1 MGGGGISGR
10 VRALNLTVPL
20 GSGRVG
26 SDNLGYGP
34 GSGFSFEPV
43 QTSTANGNSVFK
55 LGFTLYKN
63 KPARDNTHVS
73 RKFHISQC
81 LHPHAFNMSDPLAFI
96 LVKFCKCQSIKSCQ
110 LYVNVNKVNMLL
122 QR

>member
-1 MGGGGISGR
+1 MAVYRHAVIMYKYIYIYIYQ
-10 VRALNLTVPL
+10 LIFLLL
-20 GSGRVG
+20 GNPNTKR
-26 SDNLGYGP
+26 
-34 GSGFSFEPV
+34 
-43 QTSTANGNSVFK
+43 STANGNSVFK